1 MSEAA
6 TEGRRRTRGA
16 GGGAARRAERTAV
29 RIEAAKYIERNIPTM
44 DILSEEAL
52 EIIERNAEIILEQDT
67 VFVLSLRL
75 PPAANS
81 HKSSANARGRF
92 RQGLKT
98 KWDPAR
104 TPSRSPKHQDAWQ

>member
-6 TEGRRRTRGA
+6 TEGRRRSRGA

-52 EIIERNAEIILEQDT
+52 QIIEHNAETVLEEIGVAFTDN
-67 VFVLSLRL
+67 
-75 PPAANS
+75 PAALDRWRE
-81 HKSSANARGRF
+81 AGARIRA
-92 RQGLKT
+92 RQ
-98 KWDPAR
+98 A
-104 TPSRSPKHQDAWQ
+104 S